1 MSKLVPPHGGKGL
14 VCCLLEGDALKAELE
29 KAKGLKQVE
38 ISSRAKGD
46 LIMMGIGGFSPLDG
60 FMGKA
65 DWKSVC
71 ENMLLAD
78 GTFWPVPIT
87 LDISAEDAGV
97 AAVSDPW
104 TPHAWPTLR
113 VIRHGDLSPVGASL
127 QSHAP
132 GVGTDVPRAWCA
144 KRQREPPRR
153 PRTRTRMPSM
163 L

>member
-71 ENMLLAD
+71 EKM
-78 GTFWPVPIT
+78 
-87 LDISAEDAGV
+87 
-97 AAVSDPW
+97 
-104 TPHAWPTLR
+104 
-113 VIRHGDLSPVGASL
+113 
-127 QSHAP
+127 
-132 GVGTDVPRAWCA
+132 
-144 KRQREPPRR
+144 
-153 PRTRTRMPSM
+153 
-163 L
+163 

>member
-87 LDISAEDAGV
+87 LDISAEDA
-97 AAVSDPW
+97 AAM
-104 TPHAWPTLR
+104 HAALKAAEDEFLT
-113 VIRHGDLSPVGASL
+113 
-127 QSHAP
+127 
-132 GVGTDVPRAWCA
+132 RA
-144 KRQREPPRR
+144 
-153 PRTRTRMPSM
+153 
-163 L
+163 